1 MVPATAAASTYNP
14 ANLPMPMALLI
25 TSFYRALLSQLHP
38 RMLWVTV
45 LPFIA
50 AIALWGVALWFGLQ
64 PMIDQLY
71 AWFADYDLFHTAG
84 EMLDAMGLN
93 ALRAILVP
101 LIAMW
106 LLLPFMIVSAM
117 VLVGS
122 LAMPA
127 IARHVGLRHYP
138 QLMPRHGGS
147 FLGRLLVSLS
157 SFIAFIIAWLI
168 TLPLNLVPLFALFVQ
183 PLLWGWLACRVMTYD
198 ALADYADQEERN
210 SIVQR
215 HRWPLLMIGVA
226 TGSLG
231 AVPGLLWLGGAASVI
246 FFPALAAAAIWMY
259 LLIFVFSGLWFQYY
273 CLEALARLR
282 LVPAQNYD
290 ASRIIDIPSNH

>member
-1 MVPATAAASTYNP
+1 
-14 ANLPMPMALLI
+14 MALLI

-45 LPFIA
+45 LPFIVA
-50 AIALWGVALWFGLQ
+50 VALWGVALWFGLQ

-71 AWFADYDLFHTAG
+71 AWFTDYDLFHTAG
-84 EMLDAMGLN
+84 EMLDAIGLTS
-93 ALRAILVP
+93 LRAILVP

-138 QLMPRHGGS
+138 QLTLRHGGS
-147 FLGRLLVSLS
+147 FLGSLVMSLS
-157 SFIAFIIAWLI
+157 CFIVFIIAWLL

-183 PLLWGWLACRVMTYD
+183 PLLWGWLAYRVMTYD
-198 ALADYADQEERN
+198 ALADYADREERI
-210 SIVQR
+210 SIVRR
-215 HRWPLLMIGVA
+215 HRWPLLLIGIA

-231 AVPGLLWLGGAASVI
+231 AAPGLLWLGGAMSVI
-246 FFPALAAAAIWMY
+246 FFPMLAAAAIWLY

-282 LVPAQNYD
+282 ALPGAPID
-290 ASRIIDIPSNH
+290 PSRVIDLPSHE

>member
-1 MVPATAAASTYNP
+1 MS
-14 ANLPMPMALLI
+14 LLI

-38 RMLWVTV
+38 RMLLLTV

-50 AIALWGVALWFGLQ
+50 AVALWGAALYFGLQ

-71 AWFADYDLFHTAG
+71 SWFSDYGLFHTAG
-84 EMLDAMGLN
+84 DMLDSIGLN
-93 ALRAILVP
+93 SLRAILVP

-138 QLMPRHGGS
+138 QLAPRHGGS
-147 FLGRLLVSLS
+147 FLGSLWVSLS
-157 SFIAFIIAWLI
+157 SFVVFIIAWLV
-168 TLPLNLVPLFALFVQ
+168 TLPLNLVPLFALVVQ
-183 PLLWGWLACRVMTYD
+183 PLLWGWLAYRVMTYD
-198 ALADYADQEERN
+198 ALADYADRDEREH
-210 SIVQR
+210 IVQH
-215 HRWPLLMIGVA
+215 HRWPLLLIGIA

-231 AVPGLLWLGGAASVI
+231 AAPGLLWLGGAMSVI
-246 FFPALAAAAIWMY
+246 FFPMLAAAAIWMY
-259 LLIFVFSGLWFQYY
+259 LLIFVFSGLWFQHY

-282 LVPAQNYD
+282 TVPVAPSD
-290 ASRIIDIPSNH
+290 TSRIIDLPPNE